1 FDTTLWFL
9 LLLFPLFPLGAY
21 RLHRQRRE
29 NWWQRIMAA
38 PDFVVV
44 DKLSRN
50 WEQILGTWIKAAAVL
65 FLLRLIMVWLVYR
78 T

>member
-1 FDTTLWFL
+1 
-9 LLLFPLFPLGAY
+9 
-21 RLHRQRRE
+21 
-29 NWWQRIMAA
+29 MAA

-50 WEQILGTWIKAAAVL
+50 WEQILGTWIKATAVL